1 MTRFM
6 NTFALAMLA
15 ASMLPSAYAQTSAG
29 ASRGRFAGDVPRKPK
44 PAFPGQTDA
53 PPPSKPSPPIN
64 VETITT
70 RLTSPWSV
78 ALLPDGN
85 FLVTESIGT
94 MRIVRPDGVVSA
106 PLAGVPGVKVVAAQ
120 GLHDIVLDPD
130 FSQNRLIY
138 FCYFAPPPGED
149 PALWPTEFFYQRVWT
164 KSLAERRTMNIGTE
178 RMARARLSKDN
189 KSLEDVQTLVEG
201 AERRIVFAP
210 DGTIYVTGADRFRFY
225 DSKYD
230 GVEHDFTDNPDI
242 GRNFSGRVLR
252 INRDGSIPNDNPWLS
267 RATVLAETFAHGLR
281 DPEGAAIN
289 PATGE
294 LWVTDHGP
302 QGGDEINIIR
312 AGKNYGWPDVSYGVQ
327 YDFQRTDG
335 RKNVPVGNG
344 RTSMPG
350 VEEPAYFW
358 VPDIAPSGMLF
369 YTGDKF
375 PEWKGNLFVG
385 ALEGQALVRLVLN
398 GDRIVA
404 EERLLTD
411 RNMRVRDIR
420 QGPDGSIYLLASPG
434 LLRLT
439 PK

>member
-1 MTRFM
+1 MIRLRK
-6 NTFALAMLA
+6 TFAIKVALCSVMLW
-15 ASMLPSAYAQTSAG
+15 LPAFGQGTRYS
-29 ASRGRFAGDVPRKPK
+29 GDVARKPK

-53 PPPSKPSPPIN
+53 PAPSKPSPPVN
-64 VETITT
+64 VEIITA
-70 RLTSPWSV
+70 RLTSPWSM

-85 FLVTESIGT
+85 FLVTESIGS

-106 PLAGVPGVKVVAAQ
+106 PLTGVPGVKVVAAQ
-120 GLHDIVLDPD
+120 GLHDVLLDPG
-130 FSQNRLIY
+130 FAQNRLLY
-138 FCYFAPPPGED
+138 FCYFAPPRGEE
-149 PALWPTEFFYQRVWT
+149 PAMWPTEFFYQKVWT
-164 KSLAERRTMNIGTE
+164 KSLAERRTMQIGTE
-178 RMARARLSKDN
+178 RVARARLSKDN
-189 KSLEDVQTLVEG
+189 KSLEDVEVLAEG
-201 AERRIVFAP
+201 AERRIVLAP
-210 DGTIYVTGADRFRFY
+210 DGTLLITGADRFRFY

-252 INRDGSIPNDNPWLS
+252 INRDGSIPKDNPWLS
-267 RATVLAETFAHGLR
+267 RATVAPETFAHGLR

-302 QGGDEINIIR
+302 QGGDEIDIVR

-344 RTSMPG
+344 MTSMPG
-350 VEEPAYFW
+350 VEEPTYFW

-375 PEWKGNLFVG
+375 PDWKGNVFVG
-385 ALEGQALVRLVLN
+385 ALEGQALVRLVLK
-398 GDRIVA
+398 GDRVVA

-411 RNMRVRDIR
+411 RKMRVRDIR
-420 QGPDGSIYLLASPG
+420 QGPDGNIYLLSSAGLVRLSP
-434 LLRLT
+434 
-439 PK
+439 K

>member
-1 MTRFM
+1 MKTLM
-6 NTFALAMLA
+6 KTAVLA
-15 ASMLPSAYAQTSAG
+15 AFVSSTLTFVQAQSNPY
-29 ASRGRFAGDVPRKPK
+29 AGDVPRKPK
-44 PAFPGQTDA
+44 SAFPGQTGA
-53 PPPSKPSPPIN
+53 PPPSKPSPEIK

-70 RLTSPWSV
+70 RLTSPWSM

-94 MRIVRPDGVVSA
+94 MRIVRSDGVVSA

-120 GLHDIVLDPD
+120 GLHDVVLDPG
-130 FSQNRLIY
+130 FAQNRLLY

-149 PALWPTEFFYQRVWT
+149 PAIWPVEFFYQKVWT
-164 KSLAERRTMNIGTE
+164 KSLAERRTMRIGTE
-178 RMARARLSKDN
+178 RMARARLSDDN
-189 KSLEDVQTLVEG
+189 KSLQDVQVLVEG

-252 INRDGSIPNDNPWLS
+252 INRDGSIPKDNPWLN
-267 RATVLAETFAHGLR
+267 RATVLPETFAHGLR

-302 QGGDEINIIR
+302 QGGDEIDIVR
-312 AGKNYGWPDVSYGVQ
+312 AGRNYGWPDVSYGVQ

-350 VEEPAYFW
+350 VEEPVYFW
-358 VPDIAPSGMLF
+358 LPDIAPSGMLF
-369 YTGDKF
+369 YTGDLF
-375 PEWKGNLFVG
+375 PQWKEDMFVG

-398 GDRIVA
+398 GDRVQA
-404 EERLLTD
+404 EERLLTG
-411 RNMRVRDIR
+411 RKMRVRDIR
-420 QGPDGSIYLLASPG
+420 QAPDGAIYLLTSTG

>member
-1 MTRFM
+1 MKMRLS
-6 NTFALAMLA
+6 ALAALA
-15 ASMLPSAYAQTSAG
+15 TTILPCVHAQTPA
-29 ASRGRFAGDVPRKPK
+29 AATPPNRYAGDVVRKPK
-44 PAFPGQTDA
+44 PAFPGQTGA
-53 PPPSKPSPPIN
+53 PAPSKPSPDVT
-64 VETITT
+64 VETITG
-70 RLTSPWSV
+70 RLTSPWSM
-78 ALLPDGN
+78 AFLPDGN

-106 PLAGVPGVKVVAAQ
+106 PLGGVPGVKVVAAQ
-120 GLHDIVLDPD
+120 GLHDVVLDPG
-130 FSQNRLIY
+130 FAQNRLLY
-138 FCYFAPPPGED
+138 FCYFAPPPGEE
-149 PALWPTEFFYQRVWT
+149 PALWPNEFYYQHVWT
-164 KSLAERRTMNIGTE
+164 KSLAERRTMAIGME
-178 RMARARLSKDN
+178 RLARARLSKDN
-189 KSLEDVQTLVEG
+189 KNLENVEILAEG
-201 AERRIVFAP
+201 SERRIVFAP
-210 DGTIYVTGADRFRFY
+210 DGTIYVTGADRFRLY

-252 INRDGSIPNDNPWLS
+252 INRDGSIPKDNPWLN
-267 RATVLAETFAHGLR
+267 RATVLPETFAHGLR

-302 QGGDEINIIR
+302 QGGDEINIVR
-312 AGKNYGWPDVSYGVQ
+312 AGRNYGWPDVSYGVQ

-344 RTSMPG
+344 ATSMKG
-350 VEEPAYFW
+350 VEEPVYFW

-375 PEWKGNLFVG
+375 PQWKGNLFLG

-398 GDRIVA
+398 GDRVAA

-411 RNMRVRDIR
+411 RKLRVRDVR
-420 QGPDGSIYLLASPG
+420 QGPDGAIYLLSSAG

>member
-1 MTRFM
+1 MMTLRK
-6 NTFALAMLA
+6 TLVIKVALCLAMLW
-15 ASMLPSAYAQTSAG
+15 LPAFGQGTRYS
-29 ASRGRFAGDVPRKPK
+29 GDLARKPK

-53 PPPSKPSPPIN
+53 PAPSRPSPPVN
-64 VETITT
+64 VEIITA
-70 RLTSPWSV
+70 RLTSPWSM

-85 FLVTESIGT
+85 FLVTESIGS

-106 PLAGVPGVKVVAAQ
+106 PLTGVPGVKVVAAQ
-120 GLHDIVLDPD
+120 GLHDVLLDPG
-130 FSQNRLIY
+130 FAQNRLLY
-138 FCYFAPPPGED
+138 FCYFAPPRGEE
-149 PALWPTEFFYQRVWT
+149 PAMWPTEFFYQKVWT
-164 KSLAERRTMNIGTE
+164 KSLAERRTMQIGTE
-178 RMARARLSKDN
+178 RVARARLSKDN
-189 KSLEDVQTLVEG
+189 KGLEDVETLAEG
-201 AERRIVFAP
+201 AERRIVLAP
-210 DGTIYVTGADRFRFY
+210 DGTLYITGADRFRFY

-252 INRDGSIPNDNPWLS
+252 INRDGSIPKDNPWLS
-267 RATVLAETFAHGLR
+267 RATVAPETFAHGLR

-302 QGGDEINIIR
+302 QGGDEIDIVR

-344 RTSMPG
+344 MTSMPG

-375 PEWKGNLFVG
+375 PDWKGNVFVG
-385 ALEGQALVRLVLN
+385 ALGRPGVGASGVEGRPR
-398 GDRIVA
+398 G
-404 EERLLTD
+404 
-411 RNMRVRDIR
+411 
-420 QGPDGSIYLLASPG
+420 G
-434 LLRLT
+434 
-439 PK
+439 